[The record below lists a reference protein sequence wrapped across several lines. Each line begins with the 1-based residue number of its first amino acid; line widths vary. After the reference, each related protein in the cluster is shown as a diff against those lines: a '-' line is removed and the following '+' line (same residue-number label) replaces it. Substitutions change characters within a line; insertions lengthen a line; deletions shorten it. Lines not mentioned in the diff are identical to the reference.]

1 MRRSD
6 RASADRTGRP
16 GMKERRWA
24 MVSGEAVVL
33 DDPVGA
39 SLRGPHARFARR
51 LGRAAT
57 YLPGVATF
65 SAVSGDPDSADWA
78 DLARLLGRGEFAD
91 MFSCPVIPPP
101 DWEPVFVLEGRQM
114 IWPGGG
120 RPGRPAAAGGTGV
133 VELGA
138 ADVPEMLDLVAR
150 TRPGPF
156 RPRTHELGTYLGIRD
171 GGRLVAMAG
180 ERLRPPGWTEIS
192 SVCTAPEARGRGH
205 AARLVRALVARVL
218 ARNERPFLHVAE
230 ANTHARALYE
240 RIGFESRRQVTFR
253 GFRTP

>member
-78 DLARLLGRGEFAD
+78 DLARLLGRGR
-91 MFSCPVIPPP
+91 VRRHVQPPG
-101 DWEPVFVLEGRQM
+101 D
-114 IWPGGG
+114 
-120 RPGRPAAAGGTGV
+120 PAAGLGSRCSCWRAG
-133 VELGA
+133 
-138 ADVPEMLDLVAR
+138 R
-150 TRPGPF
+150 
-156 RPRTHELGTYLGIRD
+156 
-171 GGRLVAMAG
+171 
-180 ERLRPPGWTEIS
+180 
-192 SVCTAPEARGRGH
+192 
-205 AARLVRALVARVL
+205 
-218 ARNERPFLHVAE
+218 
-230 ANTHARALYE
+230 
-240 RIGFESRRQVTFR
+240 
-253 GFRTP
+253 